1 MWREAM
7 LLQLLL
13 REARAV
19 VYETLPELPGDVFA
33 PAR

>member
-1 MWREAM
+1 MWRDAI

-19 VYETLPELPGDVFA
+19 VHEGLPELPVDVFA